1 MPAAQKWQIMKITVE
16 NINAAR
22 GIEFCR
28 FAKWVRRYRK
38 LEFASGTNRA
48 DLSAPVY
55 REPHFNNE
63 LLPRTTPRKRQAFIR
78 GLADNRMRWFVSSTR
93 GRQFVTMPDNKV

>member
-1 MPAAQKWQIMKITVE
+1 MGKGE
-16 NINAAR
+16 NS
-22 GIEFCR
+22 GG
-28 FAKWVRRYRK
+28 KSDVPSRRPVSPIRETAEQPRREA
-38 LEFASGTNRA
+38 EFASGTNRA

-78 GLADNRMRWFVSSTR
+78 GLADNRMRRFASAAR
-93 GRQFVTMPDNKV
+93 GRQFVTMPDNKA